1 MGLLNYLEY
10 NSTISTSFTGTSISA
25 LVGTAF
31 TVPER
36 VSWFASNQAGTNLA
50 PVTSRMSLYLWAPLN
65 FSLISITSPAVGSI
79 RYVSIAGTGD
89 NISIT
94 PGLYFY
100 LDSWKKV
107 AIEDT
112 AIISNEFV
120 SGGDS
125 TSINN

>member
-1 MGLLNYLEY
+1 MYTDIDSSKYLTKDNTTEY
-10 NSTISTSFTGTSISA
+10 TPAADYQPATKKYVDDAINASSSGEATNVSTVKTCTGD
-25 LVGTAF
+25 
-31 TVPER
+31 E
-36 VSWFASNQAGTNLA
+36 
-50 PVTSRMSLYLWAPLN
+50 
-65 FSLISITSPAVGSI
+65 LISITSPAVGSI